1 MNNYDSFDDY
11 IEGEYIQVPSNT
23 FDDLY
28 RDVSGNLWTIA
39 NLKAEYY
46 YIQANKTFNY
56 AAFIAKCDNEV
67 EK

>member
-11 IEGEYIQVPSNT
+11 VESEYVQVPSNT

-56 AAFIAKCDNEV
+56 SKMLKKCGVDL
-67 EK
+67 

>member
-1 MNNYDSFDDY
+1 MENYDSFDDY
-11 IEGEYIQVPSNT
+11 VEGEYTQVPSNT

-56 AAFIAKCDNEV
+56 SEMLRKCGV
-67 EK
+67 EL